1 MNQAKIYEQ
10 NRIHK
15 LIDELLKKEGLDK
28 NSKYSIE
35 DIKLAIEYNKK
46 QFLLSKLT

>member
-1 MNQAKIYEQ
+1 MNPTQIYEQ

-15 LIDELLKKEGLDK
+15 LIDEILKKEVLNK
-28 NSKYSIE
+28 NTPYEIN
-35 DIKLAIEYNKK
+35 DLKLAIEYNKK

>member
-1 MNQAKIYEQ
+1 MKHYEQ

-15 LIDELLKKEGLDK
+15 LIDEILKKEGLDK

-35 DIKLAIEYNKK
+35 DIQLAIKYNKQ
-46 QFLLSKLT
+46 QFLLSKLP

>member
-1 MNQAKIYEQ
+1 MSKEYEQ
-10 NRIHK
+10 NKIHK

-28 NSKYSIE
+28 NSKYSME

-46 QFLLSKLT
+46 QFLLSKVI